1 MRLYIPLT
9 EEYGRHFA
17 MFYVHATLLCVRIT
31 LASAMPLRVAIDGL
45 GVVYFVDNTAT
56 YPHLAMLFAFSV
68 K

>member
-31 LASAMPLRVAIDGL
+31 LVSAMPLRIA
-45 GVVYFVDNTAT
+45 
-56 YPHLAMLFAFSV
+56 
-68 K
+68 

>member
-17 MFYVHATLLCVRIT
+17 MLYIRYTFCARIT
-31 LASAMPLRVAIDGL
+31 LVSAMPLRIAIDGL
-45 GVVYFVDNTAT
+45 DVVYFVDNTAT
-56 YPHLAMLFAFSV
+56 YPHLTMLFAFSV